1 MQLSLIF
8 FSILAIYKK
17 KKKRMTYLQ
26 MQKISKKKVF
36 SSFSEI
42 QLVHLPLFISEAK
55 QNFWVYFFL
64 FQRFHRIVSTMLCIF
79 EKDNL

>member
-17 KKKRMTYLQ
+17 KKKNDVLTNAENFQ
-26 MQKISKKKVF
+26 KKVF

>member
-55 QNFWVYFFL
+55 QNFWVYFF